1 MKILVTKK
9 HGFFPDCHL
18 PLFRII
24 CNIEKY
30 GLKVLKGQ
38 RDTLSPLSEIFL
50 TANPFVKEYVKLSN
64 VISILN
70 ALTLWLV
77 TVVKLYEVQE
87 VL

>member
-38 RDTLSPLSEIFL
+38 RHTLSPLSEIFL

-64 VISILN
+64 VISI
-70 ALTLWLV
+70 
-77 TVVKLYEVQE
+77 
-87 VL
+87 

>member
-77 TVVKLYEVQE
+77 TVVKLCEVQE